1 MNNIDSII
9 FDLDGTLWSTLNS
22 TVEVS
27 KEIKKRHSDIVEDMS
42 TESLNLPWD
51 VLLKKLPRNIM
62 DI

>member
-42 TESLNLPWD
+42 TEVIKSPWD